1 MEGRRINKKK
11 NFSQVILPKRALTD
25 QDLLKYAKIFKIPH
39 FRGVFMRNALPVG
52 GPKYNESAI
61 INLDDA
67 SGPGTHW
74 VAYRK
79 RGNNVV
85 YFDSFGDLQPPFD
98 LMLYLDVAEVQY
110 NHERY
115 QDFNT
120 NIL

>member
-1 MEGRRINKKK
+1 
-11 NFSQVILPKRALTD
+11 
-25 QDLLKYAKIFKIPH
+25 
-39 FRGVFMRNALPVG
+39 MRNALPVG
-52 GPKYNESAI
+52 GPKYYESAI

-85 YFDSFGDLQPPFD
+85 HFDSFGDLQPPLD
-98 LMLYLDVAEVQY
+98 LMLYLDVDEVKY

-120 NIL
+120 YICGYLCLQFLSEAI

>member
-1 MEGRRINKKK
+1 M
-11 NFSQVILPKRALTD
+11 L
-25 QDLLKYAKIFKIPH
+25 
-39 FRGVFMRNALPVG
+39 NALPVG

-67 SGPGTHW
+67 SGPGTYW
-74 VAYRK
+74 VAYRE

-85 YFDSFGDLQPPFD
+85 YFDSFGDIQPPLD
-98 LMLYLDVAEVQY
+98 LMLYLDVDEVKY

-120 NIL
+120 YVCGHLCLQFLSEVI